1 MIIGVARF
9 PSVILPVPL
18 VRATDVVPVN
28 VPADCVIVPEP
39 LAVSVTAVPVAEAPS
54 VTLPLFAFVTN
65 DKAPPA
71 VIAPEVVRAAL
82 LETETA
88 LPVDVPAPILRAAPP
103 IPAHVTLPEV
113 LNVRF
118 DVVPVSVVM
127 APEPDVRFKLVVVI
141 EPAL

>member
-18 VRATDVVPVN
+18 VRAIDVVPVN

-71 VIAPEVVRAAL
+71 VIAPEVVRVAL
-82 LETETA
+82 FDTDTA
-88 LPVDVPAPILRAAPP
+88 LPVDVPAPIFSAAPP
-103 IPAHVTLPEV
+103 VPAQVTLPEV
-113 LNVRF
+113 LKVRF
-118 DVVPVSVVM
+118 VVEPVSVVM

-141 EPAL
+141 DPPV